1 MPIASNR
8 ELIQIT
14 SQAYRHMKKAIG
26 ALKRKGIPTSGTR
39 WVSELIL
46 AQDIPTNGNNHSAAV
61 AAAVPVHEEE
71 K

>member
-1 MPIASNR
+1 MPIAPNR
-8 ELIQIT
+8 ELIQIS

-46 AQDIPTNGNNHSAAV
+46 AQEIPNGNNHQPAV
-61 AAAVPVHEEE
+61 AVPSPVHEEE